1 MKQPKIHFLFVC
13 QPGFCITTIFD
24 ISRTMRT
31 KTATASAMMKIASIS
46 LLASLVMAAD
56 KVSTSDDCPCTLVK
70 QPDLRDKEAT
80 ARWMVHSLDWGVLST
95 ISSRFTD
102 HSAAVPFGNIYSFV
116 DGTCDNST
124 GIPYIYGTYMDQ
136 SFQDSL
142 LNTAV
147 SFTLSE
153 ASLASV
159 CGGSNLPTCKIHGFG
174 DPENP
179 PCARLTLTGVLSVVL
194 EGDIDDEDNEFYFAR
209 NALFQRHSSM
219 ENWPRNHRWIIA
231 KIDIQD
237 IWLIDYFGGA
247 SILDVEKYRNVD
259 LTPSLDAQE

>member
-1 MKQPKIHFLFVC
+1 
-13 QPGFCITTIFD
+13 
-24 ISRTMRT
+24 MRT
-31 KTATASAMMKIASIS
+31 KTATNSAMIKIAFTC
-46 LLASLVMAAD
+46 LLSSLVVATD
-56 KVSTSDDCPCTLVK
+56 EVSKNDACPCALVK

-102 HSAAVPFGNIYSFV
+102 QTAAVPFGNIYSFV

-159 CGGSNLPTCKIHGFG
+159 CGGSNLPSCKIHGFG

-194 EGDIDDEDNEFYFAR
+194 VGDSDDDEDNEFYFAQK
-209 NALFQRHSSM
+209 ALFQRHSSM
-219 ENWPRNHRWIIA
+219 ENWPRNHKWIIA
-231 KIDIQD
+231 KIEIQD

-247 SILDVEKYRNVD
+247 SILDVEKYRSVD
-259 LTPSLDAQE
+259 LTPVLDAQE

>member
-1 MKQPKIHFLFVC
+1 
-13 QPGFCITTIFD
+13 
-24 ISRTMRT
+24 
-31 KTATASAMMKIASIS
+31 
-46 LLASLVMAAD
+46 
-56 KVSTSDDCPCTLVK
+56 
-70 QPDLRDKEAT
+70 
-80 ARWMVHSLDWGVLST
+80 MVHSLDWGVLST

-102 HSAAVPFGNIYSFV
+102 HAVPFGNIYSFI

-159 CGGSNLPTCKIHGFG
+159 CGGSNLPACKIMHNEFG

-179 PCARLTLTGVLSVVL
+179 PCARLTLTGTLTVVVP
-194 EGDIDDEDNEFYFAR
+194 DAVEFEFAK
-209 NALFQRHSSM
+209 NALFQRHSAM
-219 ENWPRNHRWIIA
+219 EDWPRNHKWVIA
-231 KIDIQD
+231 KVDIQD

-247 SILDVEKYRNVD
+247 SILDVNKYKSVV
-259 LTPSLDAQE
+259 LTQSSDADE

>member
-1 MKQPKIHFLFVC
+1 MSVSNAALEHNHSSS
-13 QPGFCITTIFD
+13 D
-24 ISRTMRT
+24 DNHHHHHH
-31 KTATASAMMKIASIS
+31 SI
-46 LLASLVMAAD
+46 
-56 KVSTSDDCPCTLVK
+56 DDCPCTLVK
-70 QPDLRDKEAT
+70 QPDLHDKEAT

-102 HSAAVPFGNIYSFV
+102 HHPVPFGNIYSFV

-142 LNTAV
+142 SNTAV

-159 CGGSNLPTCKIHGFG
+159 CYSGGAGGSNLLPACKISRNGYG

-179 PCARLTLTGVLSVVL
+179 PCARLTLTGILTVVA
-194 EGDIDDEDNEFYFAR
+194 ESKNKDMEDEIHSEFDFAQK
-209 NALFQRHSSM
+209 ALFQRHFAM
-219 ENWPRNHRWIIA
+219 EEWPRNHKWVIA
-231 KIDIQD
+231 KIEIQD

-247 SILDVEKYRNVD
+247 SILNVEKYKSVD
-259 LTPSLDAQE
+259 LTPSPDADE